1 MWCSKT
7 LLKVDNSKIGR
18 QVVGLEWL
26 FNLGTGTT
34 FASFHADGKQAE
46 LIDMLKRFVTD
57 GAILEA
63 TVFNILAEIP
73 SGPLVFV
80 VSSLF
85 KSHSTSLTVHKK
97 SSGHSTIE
105 CNSSRIERVKGRLG
119 VVKTFPK
126 ELVRHTSF
134 FSTTRSY

>member
-1 MWCSKT
+1 MF
-7 LLKVDNSKIGR
+7 D
-18 QVVGLEWL
+18 
-26 FNLGTGTT
+26 LGPGTT

-46 LIDMLKRFVTD
+46 LIDMLKRFITD

-97 SSGHSTIE
+97 SSGYSTIG
-105 CNSSRIERVKGRLG
+105 CNSSRMEKSRGGWEWLKH
-119 VVKTFPK
+119 FPK
-126 ELVRHTSF
+126 NV
-134 FSTTRSY
+134 FSIVAFSVPLEVSLN